1 MNFIV
6 GARGRLGRA
15 LADQFGADHAYCLAR
30 GDYESWSEAGGADAA
45 ARFLEV
51 HAETGDTVMVA
62 SGLLDP
68 ALPASDHAK
77 VNVDL
82 PAHIIAAAAGRG
94 VTVVTFGTVMESLQA
109 NPNPYVRS
117 KVALSHIVDLAAA
130 SQPLAHVRVHT
141 LYGVGEPSPF
151 MFLGQMLTSLR
162 SRTRF
167 EMTSGRQL
175 REYHHVQDE
184 ARAVASLCAAGARGV
199 FDLSS
204 GQPISLRD
212 LAIGV
217 FDAFGV
223 PELLRLGA
231 RPEPVEENYGN
242 VFQPH
247 PDLAA
252 GSFRP
257 AIPSVV
263 NYLQAYV

>member
-1 MNFIV
+1 MKFIV

-15 LADQFGADHAYCLAR
+15 LADQFGPDTALSLER
-30 GDYESWSEAGGADAA
+30 GDYQHWGEAGGAVAAGSFLDA
-45 ARFLEV
+45 
-51 HAETGDTVMVA
+51 HAKPGDTILVA

-68 ALPASDHAK
+68 ALPPSEHAK

-82 PAHIIAAAAGRG
+82 PAHIIEAAAGRD
-94 VTVVTFGTVMESLQA
+94 VSVVTFGTVMETLQA

-117 KVALSHIVDLAAA
+117 KVALSHIVDRAAA
-130 SQPLAHVRVHT
+130 SQPLIHIRVHT

-151 MFLGQMLTSLR
+151 MFLGQLLSSLR
-162 SRTRF
+162 QRTPF

-184 ARAVASLCAAGARGV
+184 ARAVAALCAAGARGV

-204 GQPISLRD
+204 GQPLSLRD

-217 FDAFGV
+217 FDAFGM

-231 RPEPVEENYGN
+231 RPEPAEENYGA

-247 PDLAA
+247 SALEQGA
-252 GSFRP
+252 FRP
-257 AIPSVV
+257 AIPSVI
-263 NYLQAYV
+263 NYLSAYV